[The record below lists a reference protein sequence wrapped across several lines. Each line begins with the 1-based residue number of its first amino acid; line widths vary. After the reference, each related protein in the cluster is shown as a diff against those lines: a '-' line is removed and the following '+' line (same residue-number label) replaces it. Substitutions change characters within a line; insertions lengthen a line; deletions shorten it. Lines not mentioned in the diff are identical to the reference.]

1 MPHHR
6 WPALSPLTRG
16 LFAPQEG
23 VAQTKAFQAE
33 VLRQSDEEDGE
44 EAEGGAGSASGR
56 PSARARTSSTAD
68 ALPGREIWV
77 KYNVLNL
84 YNVDTREQTFEARLN
99 LGAHLCMLPSLC
111 TRNQF

>member
-44 EAEGGAGSASGR
+44 EAEGGAGGG
-56 PSARARTSSTAD
+56 PTHTSSTAD

-99 LGAHLCMLPSLC
+99 LGAHPCYIS
-111 TRNQF
+111 